1 MAVRNTKTGGARK
14 RVAGETKKG
23 GKTTQAKK
31 PATKPVMTAGM
42 LKRMQEKSAPKPT
55 SSTSSESISRKR
67 PNVIN
72 EPQSRPKPPV
82 SKEPATKP
90 AVKKP
95 APAKQRPDNMNQQQM
110 RELHNQMS
118 KPQPKQTTRKFGK

>member
-1 MAVRNTKTGGARK
+1 MAVRNTRTGGARK

-31 PATKPVMTAGM
+31 PATKPATRQLMTAGM
-42 LKRMQEKSAPKPT
+42 MKRMQEKSVPKPT
-55 SSTSSESISRKR
+55 NEDFESISKRR

-72 EPQSRPKPPV
+72 EPQSRPKTPT
-82 SKEPATKP
+82 SKEPAKP

-95 APAKQRPDNMNQQQM
+95 VPAKQRPDNMNTQQI
-110 RELHNQMS
+110 S
-118 KPQPKQTTRKFGK
+118 RKTNYGKGTGSR